1 MNDPRE
7 PLTPEEAALARRLSR
22 LAPHG
27 EPSPALDAR
36 VLAAA
41 RAATEAAAPRR
52 HPRWPAALGLAASVV
67 LAVGIAW
74 QLRPEPGPRVEA
86 PAAQTSATQIVRDEP
101 GPGEKMPPAAGA
113 AADAPAAGAA
123 AESAAAPPS
132 PATPDP
138 VARRAA
144 PAVAK
149 PAPAPSPPS
158 PEPPVVFD
166 EPSPMAFPLPPPPP
180 APAAP
185 APQAK
190 RAAATSLPALPPP
203 PAPRQQAAAGV
214 APEREQAFDAAV
226 AADRAADEPDADVPP
241 ATADA
246 PAVRAAWL
254 QRIRE
259 LVADGELDAARA
271 SLREFVRRHPDEP
284 LPDDLRPLLR

>member
-1 MNDPRE
+1 MNDSRE
-7 PLTPEEAALARRLSR
+7 PLTPEEAALARRLAR
-22 LAPHG
+22 LGPHG

-41 RAATEAAAPRR
+41 RAATEARPPRR
-52 HPRWPAALGLAASVV
+52 PRWPAALGLAASVV

-74 QLRPEPGPRVEA
+74 QLRPEPGPRVQA
-86 PAAQTSATQIVRDEP
+86 PPAQTPAARVMRSEP
-101 GPGEKMPPAAGA
+101 RPAATMRPEAAA
-113 AADAPAAGAA
+113 AADATAASAA
-123 AESAAAPPS
+123 TEHAAAPAS
-132 PATPDP
+132 PTEP
-138 VARRAA
+138 VPAARQRAA

-149 PAPAPSPPS
+149 PASTPPPS

-166 EPSPMAFPLPPPPP
+166 EPVPLAAPLPPPPP

-190 RAAATSLPALPPP
+190 QAAAAPVPALPPP
-203 PAPRQQAAAGV
+203 PAPRQEAATGRT
-214 APEREQAFDAAV
+214 APQREQAFDAAV

-271 SLREFVRRHPDEP
+271 SLREFVRRHPDQA